1 MGKKLTLITGAPPA
15 DHPAIPPDLGPAG
28 LAMWN
33 RVTSEFDMSDAGGW
47 LLLELAARS
56 VDRASSCAE
65 HIKRDGEIV
74 RTPAGLKPHPLIR
87 EETIARSFAARCITK
102 LGIAYEP
109 IKNGRRDNP

>member
-1 MGKKLTLITGAPPA
+1 VGKKLRLIAGSSTTDQPST
-15 DHPAIPPDLGPAG
+15 PPDLGPAG

-47 LLLELAARS
+47 LLLEQAARAM
-56 VDRASSCAE
+56 DRAASCAE

-109 IKNGRRDNP
+109 IKNGRAGYP